1 MTRTTRL
8 SLALALVGLVVALAT
23 GPVAAADGSVSIEG
37 FAFSPSTVTVKVGD
51 SVTWTNHDAT
61 AHTATADDDSFDT
74 EQLGNGESSTLTFST
89 AGSFAYHCAIHPQMN
104 GTLVVE
110 AAATAAPSATA
121 EPTAAPTADP
131 GGGGTGAT
139 PAATDTLPVAAPV
152 PDDLSSVVAVLL
164 AVLGISMLLGTY
176 AFDRRSKRLD

>member
-1 MTRTTRL
+1 MTRTARL
-8 SLALALVGLVVALAT
+8 SLAFALVGLLIAPAV
-23 GPVAAADGSVSIEG
+23 GPVSAADGSVSIEG
-37 FAFSPSTVTVKVGD
+37 FAFSPSTVTVKVGV
-51 SVTWTNHDAT
+51 SVTWTNNDST

-110 AAATAAPSATA
+110 AAATAAPSAT
-121 EPTAAPTADP
+121 TAS

-139 PAATDTLPVAAPV
+139 PAATDTLPVAAPG

-164 AVLGISMLLGTY
+164 AILGISMLLGTY